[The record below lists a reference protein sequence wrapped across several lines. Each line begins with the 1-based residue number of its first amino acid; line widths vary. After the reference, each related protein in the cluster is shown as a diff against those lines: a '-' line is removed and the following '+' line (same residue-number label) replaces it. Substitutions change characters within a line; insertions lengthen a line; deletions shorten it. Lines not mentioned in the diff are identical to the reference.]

1 MRATSLFQRAGVL
14 VSKSFQFLSFFLR
27 LRYNLPSCTYVHSS
41 MRKTHKYPI
50 LYSTYQGSL
59 VLYGMPI
66 TSLHLKLLFKSQI
79 MPIKK
84 HFCQVCTVY
93 ETFSCQLTLCVVV
106 NGNMSTVTSCAL

>member
-1 MRATSLFQRAGVL
+1 M
-14 VSKSFQFLSFFLR
+14 LSDKKCNRNHPAPASRHLLKR
-27 LRYNLPSCTYVHSS
+27 PTLDSN
-41 MRKTHKYPI
+41 
-50 LYSTYQGSL
+50 YQGAL
-59 VLYGMPI
+59 PLYGMPI

-79 MPIKK
+79 MPVKK